1 MTGDKDGSVSD
12 GEDVGFNVALLLE
25 EEVGIIVVGDM
36 GDLVGRRGARTTGK
50 GLGLK
55 LGNSL
60 V

>member
-36 GDLVGRRGARTTGK
+36 GDLVGRRGTRTTGE

-55 LGNSL
+55 LGDSL